1 MTMTRNE
8 TSIEAVPDLPVIRIT
23 RDFDAP
29 PETVYR
35 AWSEPELVKRW
46 MGPRSIDM
54 DIEEWDCR
62 RGGSYRY
69 TARREGEEVARFYG
83 SFHDARPGERIVQ
96 TFTFEGVPDGVS
108 LDTVVFTPLDGGRR
122 CRSVVTSV
130 VETLE
135 GRDAILA
142 SGMDTGVSEGYEQL
156 DELIAAGFESGAGR
170 GTGSG
175 AAEGRA

>member
-35 AWSEPELVKRW
+35 AWSEPELVQRW
-46 MGPRSIDM
+46 MGPRSVDM
-54 DIEEWDCR
+54 DIDVWECR

-69 TARREGEEVARFYG
+69 TARRAGEEVARFYG
-83 SFHDARPGERIVQ
+83 SFHEARPGERIVQ

-108 LDTVVFTPLDGGRR
+108 LDTVVFEPLDGGRR
-122 CRSVVTSV
+122 CRTVVSSV

-142 SGMDTGVSEGYEQL
+142 SGMDVGVNEGYEQL
-156 DELIAAGFESGAGR
+156 DELLGQ
-170 GTGSG
+170 GTG
-175 AAEGRA
+175 EGRA